1 MPEGAGA
8 AARLRNLSTYAREFL
23 NAPPEFSEP
32 AVRAELFG
40 RHRFEEH
47 GRSLA
52 QAQPV
57 LNDGA
62 GGRTSFF
69 PRVDAN
75 IAALRRAYD
84 YTASMAKTG
93 HYVTPA
99 AEWLLDNFHLV
110 EAQLLQIREGLPRHY
125 YRSLPKLAVEHLRG
139 LPRVYGICWA
149 YVAHTDSVFNNE
161 LFSAFIQ
168 AYQEVSELRL
178 SELWALPTT
187 LRVVLLENL
196 RRAADSIAHSK
207 VARELAHAVWDKAS
221 EWLEPEL
228 EGLLVSMQQRHI
240 QRAFLTQLW
249 QRLPPDAPPDQPL
262 VRWLSR
268 HCPDG
273 AALVAES
280 QAAQVNANL
289 TVSNIITMLR
299 LIGQVDWVRTIE
311 PLSHSLQELSRIASF
326 ADESDITRTQL
337 THAMERLAKRSGRS
351 EREVAQRVVTAV
363 IAERDRG
370 ASDPAVL
377 TAGWH
382 LLGPGRSALDK
393 DLGIAASRRI
403 PRRGPGR
410 LTWYLLAI
418 GIATGLLLWLV
429 SHRVTPEGAVAWLA
443 LALLLF
449 PASEAAGS
457 LVHRLLAESLKIH
470 VLPRLAF
477 PDGIPAVHRTLV
489 VMPSMLGSASSIRAL
504 AARLELHYLAN
515 REDNA
520 QFALLTDWPDAPQA
534 SRADDAQQLALA
546 VGEVAQLNARHPAPH
561 GQAPR
566 FLVLHRPRIF
576 SETQQTWMGWERKR
590 GKLEQLIRGLATGD
604 FSGFAPLDG
613 AFALNP
619 QIRYVVTLDSDT
631 GLPVGTLREL
641 VSIAAH
647 PLNEPRLDAI
657 GSRVIEGHA
666 ILQPRIVTPLPDSA
680 ERTPYHLLFAGRCGI
695 DPYSAATS
703 DVYQDLFGTGSFIGK
718 GLLHVQA
725 LHAVLDARVPPEAM
739 LSHDLFEGTVA
750 RCAYVSD
757 VALVEDHPN
766 HVGVAASRIHRW
778 IRGDWQL
785 LPLMASAGRY
795 GIDTLGFWKMA
806 DNLRRSLVAPTAVT
820 LVALAVFGNVVALPT
835 VLAVIVAAL
844 LAGPLMGALAGLIP
858 TRRGFVWQHFFRVGG
873 VELAKALGAAAW
885 QFSQL
890 ASSARLNAD
899 AIVRALWRMAA
910 SRRQLLEW
918 TTAEQAQAS
927 AQLDFPSFLK
937 QERWTV
943 LACVIAAF
951 AATRG
956 SYPVAGSLLF
966 GLWALAPLGAWWA
979 SRPKASRPPLGEDEK
994 RYLMALGRD
1003 TWSFFERCV
1012 TEQENHLPPDNLQ
1025 MVPEP
1030 TIASRTSPTN
1040 IGLYLTA
1047 ACCAHEFGWIG
1058 TRELAGRLDLTLST
1072 IEGLPKH
1079 NGHLYNWYD
1088 TRSLAVLQPA
1098 YVSTVDSGNLA
1109 GLLITVAQSLR
1120 AVKTGGAPSAMG
1132 GELQRLALRCE
1143 TLADAMNFRPLY
1155 SARRHLFHIGLRV
1168 AENEL
1173 DAGYYDLLAS
1183 ESRLTSLLAIAKGD
1197 VPRQHWGAL
1206 GRPFLT
1212 VGFLPGLKSW
1222 SGSMFEYLMP
1232 SLVMAEPEH
1241 GLLSVSARA
1250 AVQEHQ
1256 AFGKAS
1262 GLPWGISESAY
1273 FAQDHSLAYQ
1283 YGPFGVPRL
1292 ALRRTPPTDRV
1303 IAPYATLMAAMFDP
1317 QGAVANL
1324 RALEKLGGRG
1334 ELGMYEAIDFTT
1346 QRQVK
1351 EGDHTVVQTFMA
1363 HHHGMAIV
1371 ALCNLL
1377 CEQAPR
1383 RWFSASPQIRAH
1395 ESLLHEN
1402 TPRQVAQT
1410 PDPRALPQ
1418 TLTDVRTDAVRTREI
1433 NPDAGLPT
1441 PTQLLSNGRY
1451 SLMLRANGAGAARC
1465 NGQAI
1470 TRWRDDLARDGYGT
1484 FLYLREIGT
1493 DTAAPLSE
1501 LVSLTSIPAPG
1512 TGWRYRTRFLS
1523 DHVEYEARSARLAS
1537 SMTVL
1542 VSPEDDTEVRSLV
1555 LTNLGAEELRLEV
1568 MTYGEAVLAPQ
1579 RADEAHPAFSGMF
1592 VQASWNPQS
1601 RALSLSRRPRLEGDA
1616 VMSVAHV
1623 LALADAQV
1631 EQVGCMVDRRLFL
1644 GRNRNVSQPEVAGQ
1658 PWTSE
1663 GPVDTG
1669 LDPIA
1674 SIRLTIRIAPGA
1686 VARLC
1691 FVTLAAPSLED
1702 LEPRIDRYL
1711 QPTQVQ
1717 RAMRTASTLAQV
1729 RLRDLDLSPD
1739 VMGALQDMTT
1749 ALAYAAPRPGRET
1762 GLVDQR
1768 VLWRLGISGD
1778 KPIVLVRIH
1787 LANGLPLVDSL
1798 LRAQSWWQFGGQGV
1812 DLVVLNGEP
1821 NAYLMPLQ
1829 RDITALRDRLADKTQ
1844 HSVGPYNPGAVFL
1857 LRDQDISGAEKA
1869 TLTALAR
1876 FVFNA
1881 DGRPLDVQVATW
1893 HQAWAAQVGESQKQ
1907 VQPTASPR
1915 PAAGAATADA
1925 PTTPMAPP
1933 APAKG
1938 AFDAASGEFIFDLAS
1953 GQRTPRPWVNV
1964 ISNPSFGFQVSEVG
1978 SGFTWSGNSRLHQV
1992 TPWSNDP
1999 VRDTSSTHWLL
2010 HDRDSG
2016 AQLALTSGQ
2025 GAGGNAH
2032 HRVRHG
2038 QGYTVITAQLD
2049 GLETEL
2055 TFFAAMEQP
2064 VQLVQLRITNTGAA
2078 TRRLRALACAEWE
2091 LGDSLTQRRTLHTW
2105 RDETAPALYAQQRE
2119 QRAGFGAGTAFLAVS
2134 GDQPVQWTCDRT
2146 ELFDAAGR
2154 LAAPQQLMQR
2164 SGIVDPA
2171 AAIARDIDLSA
2182 RQTTSMTFVLGHAA
2196 DAAAAQSLAL
2206 DWRNRYTERELA
2218 KVKSWWSDLLSA
2230 VQVSTPDPLFDA
2242 MVNRWLLYQ
2251 TVTCR
2256 LWSKAGFYQAGGAFG
2271 YRDQLQDAMAL
2282 AWSDPGRL
2290 RSQILLNASRQFPEG
2305 DVQHW
2310 WHAPGGEG
2318 VRTHFSD
2325 DLLWLPF
2332 ATAHYLDTTGDASL
2346 LDESVEFIDGPPIPP
2361 GAEDAYYAPSASGQ
2375 FATLFEHAA
2384 RTIDKSLET
2393 GPHGLPLM
2401 GTGDWNDGMNRV
2413 GHAGRGE
2420 SVWLG
2425 WFLCAV
2431 VEKFALV
2438 ARARGEGDRARR
2450 WEEARLGWI
2459 AALHADGWDG
2469 QWFRRAFFDNGA
2481 PLGSS
2486 ANAECRIDL
2495 IAQAWSVLS
2504 GASTPEFTRQA
2515 MASMDRELLDR
2526 DAGLLHLLH
2535 PPLQNATNNPGYIQA
2550 YPPGVRENG
2559 GQYSHAAVWAL
2570 MAQAQQ
2576 GDVEGAWR
2584 SFAWLSPAH
2593 RSASE
2598 SQAAAYELEPYVM
2611 PGDIYGSPPYTGR
2624 GGWSWYTGSAAWLY
2638 RAATET
2644 LLGITV
2650 EAGRIS
2656 MAPRVP
2662 PAWDRF
2668 DVDLNLGGRKLRLAW
2683 RRQPTSDE
2691 TGSAHRTVEAG
2702 EWLEL
2707 HELPEG
2713 ALVVVQG

>member
-8 AARLRNLSTYAREFL
+8 TARLRNLSPYAREFL
-23 NAPPEFSEP
+23 SAPPEFSEP

-62 GGRTSFF
+62 GGGASFF

-75 IAALRRAYD
+75 IAALRQAYD
-84 YTASMAKTG
+84 YVAGTAKTG

-110 EAQLLQIREGLPRHY
+110 EAQLLQIREGLPRRY
-125 YRSLPKLAVEHLRG
+125 YQSLPKLAVEHLKG

-149 YVAHTDSVFNNE
+149 YVAHTDSVFNGE
-161 LFSAFIQ
+161 LFGAYIQ

-196 RRAADSIAHSK
+196 RRSADSIAHSK
-207 VARELAHAVWDKAS
+207 VARELAHAVWDQAA
-221 EWLEPEL
+221 EWNEPEL
-228 EGLLVSMQQRHI
+228 EGLLKAMEQRHI

-249 QRLPPDAPPDQPL
+249 QRLPPDAPTDQPL
-262 VRWLSR
+262 VRWLNR

-280 QAAQVNANL
+280 HASQVNANL

-311 PLSHSLQELSRIASF
+311 PLSHSLRELSRIPSY
-326 ADESDITRTQL
+326 ADESEITRTQL
-337 THAMERLAKRSGRS
+337 THAMERLAKRSGRT
-351 EREVAQRVVTAV
+351 EREVAERVVTAV
-363 IAERDRG
+363 NTARKVG
-370 ASDPAVL
+370 VSDPAVQ

-382 LLGPGRSALDK
+382 LFGPGRA
-393 DLGIAASRRI
+393 DLERELGVAGSLRIA
-403 PRRGPGR
+403 RRGPGR
-410 LTWYLLAI
+410 LTWYLMAI
-418 GIATGLLLWLV
+418 GVATAMVHWLSAHHV
-429 SHRVTPEGAVAWLA
+429 RQEDALVWVA

-470 VLPRLAF
+470 VLARLAF
-477 PDGIPAVHRTLV
+477 PDGIPQAHRTLV
-489 VMPSMLGSASSIRAL
+489 VMPSMLGSASSIRSL

-515 REDNA
+515 REDHA
-520 QFALLTDWPDAPQA
+520 QFALLTDWSDAPQA
-534 SRADDAQQLALA
+534 TRTGDAEQLALA
-546 VGEVAQLNARHPAPH
+546 VSEVAQLNARHPATA
-561 GQAPR
+561 GQPPR
-566 FLVLHRPRIF
+566 FLVLHRPRTW

-590 GKLEQLIRGLATGD
+590 GKLEQLIRGLATSD
-604 FSGFAPLDG
+604 FSGFAPLDP

-619 QIRYVVTLDSDT
+619 GIRYVVTLDSDT

-647 PLNEPRLDAI
+647 PLNAPRLDAI
-657 GSRVIEGHA
+657 KSRVIEGHA
-666 ILQPRIVTPLPDSA
+666 ILQPRVVTPLPDRA

-695 DPYSAATS
+695 DPYSSGTS

-718 GLLHVQA
+718 GLLDVAA
-725 LHAVLDARVPPEAM
+725 LHAVLDARVPQGAI

-757 VALVEDHPN
+757 VALIEDHPS

-785 LPLMASAGRY
+785 LPLMARTRLY
-795 GIDTLGFWKMA
+795 GIDALGFWKMA
-806 DNLRRSLVAPTAVT
+806 DNLRRSLVAPAAVA
-820 LVALAVFGNVVALPT
+820 LVALAVFGHALPLAT
-835 VLAVIVAAL
+835 VLIVTLAAL
-844 LAGPLMGALAGLIP
+844 LAGPLMGASAGLIP
-858 TRRGFVWQHFFRVGG
+858 TRRGIVWRHFFRVGL

-890 ASSARLNAD
+890 ASSARLNTD
-899 AIVRALWRMAA
+899 AVLRALWRMAV

-918 TTAEQAQAS
+918 TTAEQAQA
-927 AQLDFPSFLK
+927 AARLEFHVFLR
-937 QERWTV
+937 QERWTS
-943 LACVIAAF
+943 LACVMAAL
-951 AATRG
+951 AATN
-956 SYPVAGSLLF
+956 SAYPVAGPVLF

-979 SRPKASRPPLGEDEK
+979 SRAQPDRASLAEDDQ
-994 RYLMALGRD
+994 RYLLELGRD
-1003 TWSFFERCV
+1003 TWTFFERCV
-1012 TEQENHLPPDNLQ
+1012 TAQENHLPPDNLQ

-1040 IGLYLTA
+1040 IGLYLTS
-1047 ACCAHEFGWIG
+1047 ACCARVFGWIS
-1058 TRELAGRLDLTLST
+1058 TRELAERLALTLTT

-1079 NGHLYNWYD
+1079 DGHLYNWYD

-1109 GLLITVAQSLR
+1109 GLLITVAQALR
-1120 AVKTGGAPSAMG
+1120 AVSTDDGGSAYD
-1132 GELQRLALRCE
+1132 GELERLARRCE
-1143 TLADAMNFRPLY
+1143 ALAEAMNFRPLY
-1155 SARRHLFHIGLRV
+1155 NARRHLFHIGLRV
-1168 AENEL
+1168 EENEL

-1212 VGFLPGLKSW
+1212 VGLLPGLRSW

-1232 SLVMAEPEH
+1232 SLVMPEPEQ

-1250 AVQEHQ
+1250 AVREHQ
-1256 AFGKAS
+1256 AFGDAN

-1273 FAQDHSLAYQ
+1273 FAQDHSLAFQ
-1283 YGPFGVPRL
+1283 YGPFGAPRL

-1303 IAPYATLMAAMFDP
+1303 IAPYATLMAAMFEP
-1317 QGAVANL
+1317 ESAVANL
-1324 RALEKLGGRG
+1324 RELEKLGGRG

-1351 EGDHTVVQTFMA
+1351 EGGHMVVQTFMA
-1363 HHHGMAIV
+1363 HHHGMSIV

-1377 CEQAPR
+1377 CDQAPR
-1383 RWFSASPQIRAH
+1383 RWFASCAQVRAH

-1410 PDPRALPQ
+1410 PDPRPLP
-1418 TLTDVRTDAVRTREI
+1418 LAIADVRADAVRRREVS
-1433 NPDAGLPT
+1433 AVAELHT
-1441 PTQLLSNGRY
+1441 PTQLLSNGKY

-1465 NGQAI
+1465 KGQAI
-1470 TRWRDDLARDGYGT
+1470 TRWRDDLARDAHGT
-1484 FLYLREIGT
+1484 FFYVREL
-1493 DTAAPLSE
+1493 DVAQLPSSPLT
-1501 LVSLTSIPAPG
+1501 SLTATPAPG
-1512 TGWRYRTRFLS
+1512 AGWMYRTRFLS
-1523 DHVEYEARSARLAS
+1523 DHVEYEARSTTLAS

-1542 VSPEDDTEVRSLV
+1542 VSPEDDTEVRTLV
-1555 LTNLGAEELRLEV
+1555 LTNLSREEMRLEV
-1568 MTYGEAVLAPQ
+1568 LTYGEAVLAPQ

-1592 VQASWNPQS
+1592 VQANWNPQS
-1601 RALSLSRRPRLEGDA
+1601 RALSLWRRPRLEGDS
-1616 VMSVAHV
+1616 VMAIAHV
-1623 LALADAQV
+1623 LALVDADVAS
-1631 EQVGCMVDRRLFL
+1631 VGCMVDRRLFV
-1644 GRNRNVSQPEVAGQ
+1644 GRNRDLSQPEVSGA
-1658 PWTSE
+1658 PWTAQGS
-1663 GPVDTG
+1663 VDTG

-1674 SIRLTIRIAPGA
+1674 SIRLTLRIAPGA

-1691 FVTLAAPSLED
+1691 FVTLAGPSQED

-1729 RLRDLDLSPD
+1729 RLRDLDIAPD
-1739 VMGALQDMTT
+1739 VMSALQDMTT
-1749 ALAYAAPRPGRET
+1749 ALAYAVPRPARET

-1876 FVFNA
+1876 FVFSA
-1881 DGRPLDVQVATW
+1881 DGRPLEVQVATW
-1893 HQAWAAQVGESQKQ
+1893 HEAWATQVGEAARR
-1907 VQPTASPR
+1907 VPTAR
-1915 PAAGAATADA
+1915 TL
-1925 PTTPMAPP
+1925 PP
-1933 APAKG
+1933 ATDGKAAPVSG
-1938 AFDAASGEFIFDLAS
+1938 AFDAATGEFAFELAA

-2010 HDRDSG
+2010 DDRESG
-2016 AQLALTSGQ
+2016 ERLALTSGQ
-2025 GAGGNAH
+2025 AASATAR

-2038 QGYTVITAQLD
+2038 QGYSFITAQLD

-2055 TFFAAMEQP
+2055 TFFAALEQP
-2064 VQLVQLRITNTGAA
+2064 VQVVRLRLTNTGAA
-2078 TRRLRALACAEWE
+2078 PRRLRALACAEWE
-2091 LGDSLTQRRTLHTW
+2091 LGDGLTQRRTIHTW
-2105 RDETAPALYAQQRE
+2105 RDDGAPVLYAQQRE
-2119 QRAGFGAGTAFLAVS
+2119 QRAGFGGGTAFLAVS
-2134 GDQPVQWTCDRT
+2134 GDQQVQWTCDRT

-2154 LAAPQQLMQR
+2154 LGAPAQLMQR

-2171 AAIARDIDLSA
+2171 AAMARDVDLA
-2182 RQTTSMTFVLGHAA
+2182 PGQQTDMTFIIGHTP
-2196 DAAAAQSLAL
+2196 DAASAQALAR
-2206 DWRNRYTERELA
+2206 DWRNRDTQAELVN
-2218 KVKSWWSDLLSA
+2218 VKSWWTQLLGT

-2256 LWSKAGFYQAGGAFG
+2256 LWSRAGFYQAGGAFG
-2271 YRDQLQDAMAL
+2271 YRDQLQDSMAL
-2282 AWSDPGRL
+2282 AWADPGRL

-2332 ATAHYLDTTGDASL
+2332 ATAHYLETTADASL

-2361 GAEDAYYAPSASGQ
+2361 GAEDAYYPPSASGQ
-2375 FATLFEHAA
+2375 YATLFEHAA
-2384 RTIDKSLET
+2384 RTIDKSLAT

-2425 WFLCAV
+2425 WFLCSV
-2431 VEKFALV
+2431 VEKFAPI
-2438 ARARGEGDRARR
+2438 ARARGEADRAKK
-2450 WEEARLGWI
+2450 WEDARQGWI

-2481 PLGSS
+2481 PLGSA
-2486 ANAECRIDL
+2486 ANEECRIDL

-2504 GASTPEFTRQA
+2504 GASTPEFTSKA

-2535 PPLQNATNNPGYIQA
+2535 PPLQHSANNPGYIQA

-2570 MAQAQQ
+2570 MAQALH

-2593 RSASE
+2593 RSADAA
-2598 SQAAAYELEPYVM
+2598 QAAVYELEPYVM

-2638 RAATET
+2638 RASTET

-2650 EAGRIS
+2650 EAGRVS
-2656 MAPRVP
+2656 MSPRVP
-2662 PAWDRF
+2662 AAWDRF
-2668 DVDLNLGGRKLRLAW
+2668 DVRLNLGGRNLRIAW
-2683 RRQPTSDE
+2683 RRQATAE
-2691 TGSAHRTVEAG
+2691 ELRGAQRTVRAG
-2702 EWLEL
+2702 DWLEL
-2707 HELPEG
+2707 HELPDG
-2713 ALVVVQG
+2713 ASVVVSG

>member
-8 AARLRNLSTYAREFL
+8 TARLRNLSTYALEFL

-57 LNDGA
+57 LKAGTGGGA
-62 GGRTSFF
+62 SFF
-69 PRVDAN
+69 PRVDSN

-84 YTASMAKTG
+84 YVASMSKTG

-125 YRSLPKLAVEHLRG
+125 YRSLPKLAVEHLQG

-161 LFSAFIQ
+161 LFSAYIE

-207 VARELAHAVWDKAS
+207 VARELAHAVWDQAA
-221 EWLEPEL
+221 EWIEPEL
-228 EGLLVSMQQRHI
+228 DGLLISMEQRHV

-262 VRWLSR
+262 VRWLTR

-280 QAAQVNANL
+280 HSSQVNANL

-299 LIGQVDWVRTIE
+299 LIGQVDWVQTIE
-311 PLSHSLQELSRIASF
+311 PLSHSLHELSRIPSF
-326 ADESDITRTQL
+326 SDESDVTRTQL
-337 THAMERLAKRSGRS
+337 THAMERLAKRSGRT
-351 EREVAQRVVTAV
+351 EREVAERVVTAV
-363 IAERDRG
+363 TTEGSMG
-370 ASDPAVL
+370 ASDPAVR

-382 LLGPGRSALDK
+382 LLGPGRAALEK
-393 DLGIAASRRI
+393 DLGIAASSRI
-403 PRRGPGR
+403 ARRGPGR
-410 LTWYLLAI
+410 LTWYLFAI
-418 GIATGLLLWLV
+418 AIATGLLLWLV
-429 SHRVTPEGAVAWLA
+429 SHRVTPEGSLAWLA

-470 VLPRLAF
+470 ALSRLAF
-477 PDGIPAVHRTLV
+477 PDGIAREHRTLV
-489 VMPSMLGSASSIRAL
+489 VMPSMLGSASSISAL
-504 AARLELHYLAN
+504 AGRLELHYLAN
-515 REDNA
+515 REDHA

-534 SRADDAQQLALA
+534 SCAGDAQQLALA
-546 VGEVAQLNARHPAPH
+546 VAEVAKLNGRHPAPH

-566 FLVLHRPRIF
+566 FLVLHRPRTW

-590 GKLEQLIRGLATGD
+590 GKLEQLIRGLAAGD
-604 FSGFAPLDG
+604 FSGFTPLDS

-619 QIRYVVTLDSDT
+619 GIRYVVTLDSDT

-647 PLNEPRLDAI
+647 PLNAPRLDAI
-657 GSRVIEGHA
+657 RSRVIEGHA
-666 ILQPRIVTPLPDSA
+666 ILQPRIVTPLPERA

-703 DVYQDLFGTGSFIGK
+703 DVYQDLFGTGSFTGK
-718 GLLHVQA
+718 GLLNVEA
-725 LHAVLDARVPPEAM
+725 LHAVLDARVPQEVM
-739 LSHDLFEGTVA
+739 LSHDLFEGTVS

-757 VALVEDHPN
+757 VALVEDHPS

-778 IRGDWQL
+778 VRGDWQL
-785 LPLMASAGRY
+785 LPLMANAGRY
-795 GIDTLGFWKMA
+795 GIDALGFWKMA
-806 DNLRRSLVAPTAVT
+806 DNLRRSLVAPTAVV
-820 LVALAVFGNVVALPT
+820 LVALAVFAHVVALPT

-844 LAGPLMGALAGLIP
+844 LAGPLMGSLAGLIP
-858 TRRGFVWQHFFRVGG
+858 TQRGFVWRHFFRVGLI
-873 VELAKALGAAAW
+873 ELAKSLGAAAW

-899 AIVRALWRMAA
+899 AILRALWRMTV

-927 AQLDFPSFLK
+927 AQLEFPAFLK

-951 AATRG
+951 AATRS
-956 SYPVAGSLLF
+956 SYPVAGPMLF

-979 SRPKASRPPLGEDEK
+979 SRPQATRAPLPEDEK
-994 RYLMALGRD
+994 RYLLALGRD

-1012 TEQENHLPPDNLQ
+1012 TAQENHLPPDNLQ

-1047 ACCAHEFGWIG
+1047 ACCAREFGWIT
-1058 TRELAGRLDLTLST
+1058 TRELAERLTLTLST
-1072 IEGLPKH
+1072 IESLAKH
-1079 NGHLYNWYD
+1079 DGHLYNWYD

-1109 GLLITVAQSLR
+1109 GLLITAAQALR
-1120 AVKTGGAPSAMG
+1120 AVKTGDGGSARAS
-1132 GELQRLALRCE
+1132 ELDSLALRCE
-1143 TLADAMNFRPLY
+1143 ALADGMNFRPLY
-1155 SARRHLFHIGLRV
+1155 NTRRHLFHIGLRV

-1197 VPRQHWGAL
+1197 VPHQHWSAL

-1212 VGFLPGLKSW
+1212 VGLLPGLKSW

-1232 SLVMAEPEH
+1232 SLVMAEPAH
-1241 GLLSVSARA
+1241 GLLQVSACA
-1250 AVQEHQ
+1250 AVREHQ
-1256 AFGKAS
+1256 AFGSAN

-1292 ALRRTPPTDRV
+1292 SLRRTPPSDRV

-1317 QGAVANL
+1317 QEAVANL
-1324 RALEKLGGRG
+1324 RAFEKLGGRG

-1346 QRQVK
+1346 QRQVE
-1351 EGDHTVVQTFMA
+1351 EGGHMVVQTFMA
-1363 HHHGMAIV
+1363 HHHGMSIV

-1377 CEQAPR
+1377 CDQAPR
-1383 RWFSASPQIRAH
+1383 RWFSASPQVRAH

-1418 TLTDVRTDAVRTREI
+1418 NLTDVRTDAVRTREV
-1433 NPDAGLPT
+1433 NPAAGLQT

-1470 TRWRDDLARDGYGT
+1470 TRWRDDLPRDGYGT
-1484 FLYLREIGT
+1484 FFYVREVDG
-1493 DTAAPLSE
+1493 DTAAPLSR
-1501 LVSLTSIPAPG
+1501 LISLTSTPAPG
-1512 TGWRYRTRFLS
+1512 AGWRYRTRFLS

-1542 VSPEDDTEVRSLV
+1542 VSPEDDTEVRTLV
-1555 LTNLGAEELRLEV
+1555 LTNLGPQELRLEV
-1568 MTYGEAVLAPQ
+1568 LTYGEAVLAPQ
-1579 RADEAHPAFSGMF
+1579 RADESHPAFSGMF
-1592 VQASWNPQS
+1592 VQAAWNPHA
-1601 RALSLSRRPRLEGDA
+1601 RALSLWRRPRLEGDA
-1616 VMSVAHV
+1616 VMTMAHV
-1623 LALADAQV
+1623 LALADGNV

-1644 GRNRNVSQPEVAGQ
+1644 GRNRDVSQPEVAGLA
-1658 PWTSE
+1658 WTAE

-1674 SIRLTIRIAPGA
+1674 SIRLTLRIAPGA

-1729 RLRDLDLSPD
+1729 RLRDLEISPD
-1739 VMGALQDMTT
+1739 AMGALQDMTT

-1881 DGRPLDVQVATW
+1881 DGRPLEVQVATW
-1893 HQAWAAQVGESQKQ
+1893 HQAWTAQVGESQKQ
-1907 VQPTASPR
+1907 MPTASSPIR
-1915 PAAGAATADA
+1915 SAPGA
-1925 PTTPMAPP
+1925 PSSPVS
-1933 APAKG
+1933 G
-1938 AFDAASGEFIFDLAS
+1938 VFDAASGEFIFDLAG

-2016 AQLALTSGQ
+2016 EQLALTSGQ
-2025 GAGGNAH
+2025 GANVNAR
-2032 HRVRHG
+2032 HRIRHG
-2038 QGYTVITAQLD
+2038 QGYTVISAQID

-2055 TFFAAMEQP
+2055 TFFAALEQP
-2064 VQLVQLRITNTGAA
+2064 VQVVQLRITNRGTS
-2078 TRRLRALACAEWE
+2078 TRRLRAVALAEWQ
-2091 LGDSLTQRRTLHTW
+2091 LGDALTQRRTLHTW
-2105 RDETAPALYAQQRE
+2105 RDEAAPVLYAQQRE
-2119 QRAGFGAGTAFLAVS
+2119 QRAGFGGGTAFLAVS

-2154 LAAPQQLMQR
+2154 LAVPSQLMQR

-2171 AAIARDIDLSA
+2171 AAIARDIDLPF
-2182 RQTTSMTFVLGHAA
+2182 RQTASITFVLGHTA
-2196 DAAAAQSLAL
+2196 DTAGARSLAL
-2206 DWRNRYTERELA
+2206 DWRNRYTERELT
-2218 KVKSWWSDLLSA
+2218 KVKSWWSQLLGA

-2256 LWSKAGFYQAGGAFG
+2256 LWAKAGFYQAGGAFG
-2271 YRDQLQDAMAL
+2271 YRDQLQDSMAL
-2282 AWSDPGRL
+2282 AWADPGRL
-2290 RSQILLNASRQFPEG
+2290 RAQILLNASRQFPEG

-2332 ATAHYLDTTGDASL
+2332 ATAHYLDTTGDATL

-2375 FATLFEHAA
+2375 HATLFEHAA
-2384 RTIDKSLET
+2384 RTIDKSLAT

-2431 VEKFALV
+2431 VEKFAPI
-2438 ARARGEGDRARR
+2438 ARARGEGERAQQ
-2450 WEEARLGWI
+2450 WEKARLGWI
-2459 AALHADGWDG
+2459 AALHANGWDG
-2469 QWFRRAFFDNGA
+2469 EWFRRAFFDNGA
-2481 PLGSS
+2481 LLGSS
-2486 ANAECRIDL
+2486 ANQECRIDL

-2504 GASTPEFTRQA
+2504 GASRPEFTSKA

-2535 PPLQNATNNPGYIQA
+2535 PPLQHAANNPGYIQA

-2570 MAQAQQ
+2570 MAQAQH

-2593 RSASE
+2593 RSANE
-2598 SQAAAYELEPYVM
+2598 SQAAVYELEPYVM
-2611 PGDIYGSPPYTGR
+2611 PGDIYGSPPYIGR

-2638 RAATET
+2638 RASTET

-2656 MAPRVP
+2656 VAPRVP
-2662 PAWDRF
+2662 AAWDRF
-2668 DVDLNLGGRKLRLAW
+2668 EVELNLGGRKLRVAW
-2683 RRQPTSDE
+2683 RRHPAIEESA
-2691 TGSAHRTVEAG
+2691 SAHRSVIAG

-2713 ALVVVQG
+2713 ALIVVRG